1 MKNVIKYLLRQHI
14 TSINYLI
21 RKQKQNGKQK
31 GSLRNQK
38 KKKKQMREILI
49 KTLFFMLRKT
59 AKEHQ
64 TKSLQDM

>member
-38 KKKKQMREILI
+38 KKKTNERDLN
-49 KTLFFMLRKT
+49 
-59 AKEHQ
+59 
-64 TKSLQDM
+64 